1 MAPQILAALGAG
13 ALRALTD
20 PQVAGSIGGA
30 VMSAFDP
37 SARAYRQ
44 QLREDRRR
52 LNANDFGMSEAQ
64 KNEALSSAMRQQQA
78 AARGSEAALR
88 QQAAAMGPRSG
99 AAMEAIR
106 GMGADLAGQ
115 AAGARGQVE
124 ATSGQMA
131 VQQKAQALD
140 RLNQRRLE
148 KAQMGAAAGQT
159 IAKGAGEFEAGF
171 RGMRGY
177 QKDYKQQMEET
188 GLKPT
193 GVTTP
198 SLTSGYQN
206 QLDASTRQ
214 QQMADLLYG
223 ALGGQGGGYR

>member
-1 MAPQILAALGAG
+1 MILAALGAG

-20 PQVAGSIGGA
+20 PQVAGQIGRG

-37 SARAYRQ
+37 SAKMYRG

-52 LNANDFGMSEAQ
+52 LKANDFGMSEAQ
-64 KNEALSSAMRQQQA
+64 KNDALSSVMRQQQA
-78 AARGSEAALR
+78 AARGTEAALR

-106 GMGADLAGQ
+106 GMGTDLAGQ

-124 ATSGQMA
+124 SASGQMA

-148 KAQMGAAAGQT
+148 KAQMGEVAAQT
-159 IAKGAGEFEAGF
+159 IAKGAGEFEKGF
-171 RGMRGY
+171 TGMRQY
-177 QKDYKQQMEET
+177 QKDYPKQMKEA
-188 GLKPT
+188 GLTPQAPAAP
-193 GVTTP
+193 VLTT
-198 SLTSGYQN
+198 GYQN
-206 QLDASTRQ
+206 QLDAEERQ
-214 QQMADLLYG
+214 RQMANLLYG